1 MKTKQIVIIFA
12 LIAFLSTMSLAQQ
25 IEISPFVGY
34 RTSGSFE
41 IVTNDLDYSNMKIKD
56 GFAYGLTL
64 GYRMNDIF
72 TIEAMWSH
80 VGSQLSAEVVGAD
93 TDTLFDLSEDQ
104 FHCNFL
110 FFASPGMSKV
120 RPYGLLGLGL
130 TYFNPKPSEVDGE
143 TRFSF
148 SLGAGFVAMV
158 SQQAGIR
165 LQAKWAPSYI
175 NTTSALF
182 IGWWGQPWVVPVNNY
197 MSQWEFT
204 GGLVFRF

>member
-1 MKTKQIVIIFA
+1 MKTKQIVIIFG
-12 LIAFLSTMSLAQQ
+12 LIAFLSTISWAQQ
-25 IEISPFVGY
+25 IEISPFAGY

-41 IVTNDLDYSNMKIKD
+41 IAANDVGLSNMKIKD
-56 GFAYGLTL
+56 GVAYGLTL

-80 VGSQLSAEVVGAD
+80 VGSQLSAEIAGVSD
-93 TDTLFDLSEDQ
+93 EHLFDLSEDQ
-104 FHCNFL
+104 FHANFL

-130 TYFNPKPSEVDGE
+130 TYFNPKPSEVDSE